1 MGQSISYTYDLNNNE
16 LFKYNTES
24 YSAELDNKYIIRGIT
39 LLENDRGRYL
49 GMPSRRLIGEKKAYR
64 DTCHPINQDVR
75 DELTKKVFDAYDEFI
90 KNEV

>member
-1 MGQSISYTYDLNNNE
+1 MKITE
-16 LFKYNTES
+16 IKIFKTKRKEPVLGFANVI
-24 YSAELDNKYIIRGIT
+24 LDNKYIIRGIT

-90 KNEV
+90 KNDV

>member
-1 MGQSISYTYDLNNNE
+1 MKITEIKIFKTKRNE
-16 LFKYNTES
+16 PVLGFANVI
-24 YSAELDNKYIIRGIT
+24 LDNKYIIRGIT

-90 KNEV
+90 KNDV